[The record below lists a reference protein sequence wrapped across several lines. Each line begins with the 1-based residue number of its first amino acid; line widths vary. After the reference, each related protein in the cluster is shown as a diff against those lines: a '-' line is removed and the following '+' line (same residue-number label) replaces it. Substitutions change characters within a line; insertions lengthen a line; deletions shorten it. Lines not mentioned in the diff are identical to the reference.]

1 MSHSDTKLAYLQPS
15 ELFYEIVYV
24 TIGNPTF
31 CLLFYLTGVHYRG
44 ELQHVGQVG
53 KQKIKFRPIRT

>member
-31 CLLFYLTGVHYRG
+31 CPLYLTGVH
-44 ELQHVGQVG
+44 
-53 KQKIKFRPIRT
+53 F

>member
-24 TIGNPTF
+24 TVGNPTF
-31 CLLFYLTGVHYRG
+31 CPLYLTGVHFRG
-44 ELQHVGQVG
+44 EL
-53 KQKIKFRPIRT
+53 